1 MKKLSIIVSCIIALA
16 VTLCS
21 CGNKTG
27 APETSQAENI
37 DGGSTIVNP
46 VSEITAEDTA
56 KELGLKKV
64 ELNGITKILKIDG
77 NNAIYEI
84 IAEENG
90 KEYNIRIAKADE
102 TQSSDI
108 SGVYLNGK
116 INSAIYDSDGI
127 NAPSVSVDGDSDCT
141 KAYGEWNGM
150 FFSVSTEN
158 KLSLDEMQKTAV
170 NFAKEIISAEN
181 IIK

>member
-1 MKKLSIIVSCIIALA
+1 MKKLSVTFICIIALA
-16 VTLCS
+16 VTFCS

-27 APETSQAENI
+27 VPDTSQAGNI
-37 DGGSTIVNP
+37 VGGSTIINP
-46 VSEITAEDTA
+46 VSEITAENMA
-56 KELGLKKV
+56 KELGLKEISLKS
-64 ELNGITKILKIDG
+64 ITKTLKING

-116 INSAIYDSDGI
+116 VNSAIYDSDGI
-127 NAPSVSVDGDSDCT
+127 NAPSVSVDGDSEYT
-141 KAYGEWNGM
+141 KAYGEWNGK

-170 NFAKEIISAEN
+170 NFAKELISADN
-181 IIK
+181 IA